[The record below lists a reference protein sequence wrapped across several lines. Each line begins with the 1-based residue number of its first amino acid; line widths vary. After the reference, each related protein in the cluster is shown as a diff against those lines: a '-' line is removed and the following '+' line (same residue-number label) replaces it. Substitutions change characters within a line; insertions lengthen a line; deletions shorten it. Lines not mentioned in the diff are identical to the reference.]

1 MNMNKF
7 YIYSCLALMVGC
19 GNPTK
24 KDNMKEETTDK
35 GLDLSAMDTPYA
47 LKMISITMS
56 MGAG

>member
-35 GLDLSAMDTPYA
+35 GL
-47 LKMISITMS
+47 
-56 MGAG
+56 